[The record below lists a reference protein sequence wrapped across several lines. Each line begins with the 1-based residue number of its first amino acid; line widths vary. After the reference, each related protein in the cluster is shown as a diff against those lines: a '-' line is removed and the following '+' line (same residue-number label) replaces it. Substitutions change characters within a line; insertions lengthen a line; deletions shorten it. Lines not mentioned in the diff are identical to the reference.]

1 MQNFVVENFGIEPW
15 VAIYILMP
23 LLVFCARIFDVSA
36 ATLRVIFIMHG
47 NKKLAPIL
55 GFFESLIWLT
65 AISQI
70 LQNIDNI
77 FSYIAFPAGFA
88 AGTYVGLIIEERLAL
103 GNVLVRVISPIEAV
117 GLIDFLKGNDFNFT
131 NIPAEGRFG
140 KVNVLFFAIRRE
152 KLTMVLNAIKSFN
165 PKAFYTIES
174 VKRVSDYHIGEKSRR
189 LSIMSLLNIKR
200 R

>member
-1 MQNFVVENFGIEPW
+1 MQHFFVNNLGSGPW
-15 VAIYILMP
+15 VATYLIMP
-23 LLVFCARIFDVSA
+23 LLVFCARIVDVSA
-36 ATLRVIFIMHG
+36 ATLRVIFLMQG

-77 FSYIAFPAGFA
+77 FSYIAFPSGYAT
-88 AGTYVGLIIEERLAL
+88 GTYVGLIIEERLAL
-103 GNVLVRVISPIEAV
+103 GNVLVRVITRMEASDLV
-117 GLIDFLKGNDFNFT
+117 NFLKVNDFNFT

-140 KVNVLFFAIRRE
+140 KVNILFFAIRRE
-152 KLTMVLNAIKSFN
+152 RLSMVLNAVRNFN

-174 VKRVSDYHIGEKSRR
+174 VKRVSDFPIGEKTRR
-189 LSIMSLLNIKR
+189 LSFMNLLNIKR

>member
-1 MQNFVVENFGIEPW
+1 MQHFFVNNLGIEPW
-15 VAIYILMP
+15 VATYVIMP
-23 LLVFCARIFDVSA
+23 LLVFCARILDVSA
-36 ATLRVIFIMHG
+36 ATLRVIFLMQG
-47 NKKLAPIL
+47 NKRLAPVL

-77 FSYIAFPAGFA
+77 FSYIAFPVGFA
-88 AGTYVGLIIEERLAL
+88 TGTYVGLLIEERLAL
-103 GNVLVRVISPIEAV
+103 GNVLVRVITAVEASN
-117 GLIDFLKGNDFNFT
+117 LIDFLKNNDFNFT

-152 KLTMVLNAIKSFN
+152 RLTLVLEAIRNFN
-165 PKAFYTIES
+165 PKAFYTVEG

-189 LSIMSLLNIKR
+189 LSFLNLLNIKR

>member
-1 MQNFVVENFGIEPW
+1 MQHFFVNNLGSGPW
-15 VAIYILMP
+15 VATYLIMP
-23 LLVFCARIFDVSA
+23 LLVFCARIVDVSA
-36 ATLRVIFIMHG
+36 ATLRVIFLMQG

-77 FSYIAFPAGFA
+77 FSYIAFPSGYAT
-88 AGTYVGLIIEERLAL
+88 GTYVGLIIEERLAL
-103 GNVLVRVISPIEAV
+103 GNVLVRVITRMEASDLV
-117 GLIDFLKGNDFNFT
+117 NFLKVNDFNFT

-140 KVNVLFFAIRRE
+140 KVNILFFAIRRE
-152 KLTMVLNAIKSFN
+152 RLSMVLDAVRNFN

-174 VKRVSDYHIGEKSRR
+174 VKRVSDFHIGEITRR
-189 LSIMSLLNIKR
+189 LSFMNLLNIKR